1 MSRRGY
7 RRSSSGIFGK
17 MFWVVVLL
25 SLGLYWGYT
34 RYFVFDPQRILDES
48 VLKEKSFE
56 TNVVEIVSPKK
67 GIKAYL
73 FEDNTNPIV
82 SISFMFKD
90 AGLASDPDG
99 EVGIANMAAALL
111 SDGAGD
117 LNAQQ
122 FKEEL
127 EKRAIGLSFS
137 AGMDDFGGS
146 LLTTSDNQKEA
157 YALLKSALTAP
168 RFDAED
174 VARVKKQLLIALK
187 QQKEHPAGVL
197 ALDFAKEIYAGHPYS
212 RNPVGIRNDI
222 VSITPEKLKT
232 FVKNHLTRNNLI
244 VGIAG
249 AVSEE
254 RAGVIVDEIFGELP
268 ANGRITFVREAKI
281 DFDGR
286 EKNIPGKFPQAV
298 SVFAAQGLA
307 RNDKDFYPLYI
318 ANHILG
324 GAGLNSRLS
333 LSAREDEG
341 LTYNIYT
348 YLSLMT
354 RASLLKGGFSST
366 PENFARVQEIIRSEW
381 NKMGQ
386 NGVTQKELD
395 EAKNY
400 LISSYN
406 LRFASIA
413 DIADILVYMQK
424 DNLGLDFLKKRNE
437 YVKAV
442 RLEDVNRVSKK
453 FFSEKN
459 LIFVTIG
466 NLGAN

>member
-1 MSRRGY
+1 MSRRGH

-17 MFWVVVLL
+17 VFVAVILVCF
-25 SLGLYWGYT
+25 LGYWGYT
-34 RYFVFDPQRILDES
+34 KYFVFNPQRILDES

-73 FEDNTNPIV
+73 FEDNTNPII

-90 AGLASDPDG
+90 AGLASDPEG
-99 EVGIANMAAALL
+99 EVGIANMTAALL

-146 LLTTSDNQKEA
+146 LLTTADNQKEA
-157 YALLKSALTAP
+157 YTLLKLALTEP
-168 RFDAED
+168 RFDVED
-174 VARVKKQLLIALK
+174 VSRVKKQMLLSLK
-187 QQKEHPAGVL
+187 RQEEHPAGIL
-197 ALDFAKEIYAGHPYS
+197 GLEFAKEIYATHPYS
-212 RNPVGIRNDI
+212 RNPVGVRNDI
-222 VSITPEKLKT
+222 LNVTPEKLRA

-249 AVSEE
+249 NVSEE
-254 RAGVIVDEIFGELP
+254 RAGIIVDEIFGELP
-268 ANGRITFVREAKI
+268 ANGRITFVREAKVE
-281 DFDGR
+281 FDGR

-298 SVFAAQGLA
+298 STFVNPGLP

-318 ANHILG
+318 ANHIFG
-324 GAGLNSRLS
+324 GSGLSSRLS
-333 LSAREDEG
+333 LSARENEG
-341 LTYNIYT
+341 LTYSIYT

-366 PENFARVQEIIRSEW
+366 PENFARVREIIRSEW
-381 NKMGQ
+381 KKMGQ
-386 NGVTQKELD
+386 DGVTSKELE

-413 DIADILVYMQK
+413 DIADMLVYMQK

-437 YVKAV
+437 YVRAV
-442 RLEDVNRVSKK
+442 RLEDVNRVAKK
-453 FFSEKN
+453 FFDEKK
-459 LIFVTIG
+459 LIFVNIG
-466 NLGAN
+466 NLGEN